1 MRTESGIIES
11 EVSANP
17 APAILDADQ
26 TVIGVIVAIA
36 VCHML
41 NDMMQSLLPAI
52 YPDLKHN
59 LGLNFAQIGIVTL
72 VNQVTASL
80 LQPLVG
86 LYADRRPTPLALP
99 GYRHIFNQY
108 VIRCA
113 RRDELRAFLAERSIG
128 TEIYYPVPLH
138 LQECFRYLGHR
149 SGDFA
154 ESELAAQET
163 LALPIYPELAVAQLD
178 HVVASI
184 AAFYS

>member
-1 MRTESGIIES
+1 MILHLVTQVQPDIPVLWVDHGYNR
-11 EVSANP
+11 P
-17 APAILDADQ
+17 ATYVHAEQVKKLLKLNIKAYLPKMTAAHYDAAFAAA
-26 TVIGVIVAIA
+26 G
-36 VCHML
+36 
-41 NDMMQSLLPAI
+41 
-52 YPDLKHN
+52 
-59 LGLNFAQIGIVTL
+59 LGPRV
-72 VNQVTASL
+72 
-80 LQPLVG
+80 
-86 LYADRRPTPLALP
+86 RTPLALP

-154 ESELAAQET
+154 ESELA
-163 LALPIYPELAVAQLD
+163 VAQLD